1 MGVTPVS
8 ESVKVMQMSSPAT
21 VRIALIEDQRDV
33 REGLA
38 FLINGSSGFRCVGAF
53 RSVEAALPELFAS
66 PPDLVLTDLGL
77 PGLSGI
83 EAIRRLRASQPQ
95 LPVIALTVYDDDDH
109 IFEAMC
115 AGAAGYLLKTTPHDR
130 LIDGLRDVVAGGAT
144 ISPEIARRLMTAFT
158 RVRPPASS
166 DYDLTPH
173 EIRLLKLF
181 AEGHSY
187 KAAAA
192 ELSSAVNTVSF
203 HVRNIY
209 RKLQVHSSS
218 EAVAKAI
225 RAGLI

>member
-1 MGVTPVS
+1 
-8 ESVKVMQMSSPAT
+8 MQMSSTAP
-21 VRIALIEDQRDV
+21 VRVALIEDQRDM

-38 FLINGSSGFRCVGAF
+38 FLINGIAGFRCVGAF
-53 RSVEAALPELFAS
+53 RSVEAALPEIFAS
-66 PPDLVLTDLGL
+66 PPDLVLTDIGL

-83 EAIRRLRASQPQ
+83 EGIKRLHERHPA

-109 IFEAMC
+109 IFDAMC

-144 ISPEIARRLMTAFT
+144 ISPEIARRLMQAFA

-192 ELSSAVNTVSF
+192 ELCSAVNTVAF

-209 RKLQVHSSS
+209 RKLEVHSSS

>member
-1 MGVTPVS
+1 M
-8 ESVKVMQMSSPAT
+8 
-21 VRIALIEDQRDV
+21 

-38 FLINGSSGFRCVGAF
+38 FLLNGIAGFRCVGAF
-53 RSVEAALPELFAS
+53 RSVEAALPEILAS
-66 PPDLVLTDLGL
+66 PPDLVLTDIGL
-77 PGLSGI
+77 PGVSGI
-83 EAIRRLRASQPQ
+83 EGIKCLRARHPT

-109 IFEAMC
+109 IFDAMC

-144 ISPEIARRLMTAFT
+144 ISPEIARRLMQVFT

-187 KAAAA
+187 KDAAA
-192 ELSSAVNTVSF
+192 ELASAVNTVAF

-209 RKLQVHSSS
+209 RKLEVHSSS